1 MKKLPKK
8 ETTKKNLRLNLFQK
22 LILFIGLFIL
32 IISTLPI
39 LVVIFVGLLP
49 TLTIM
54 LTDSKN
60 AYKITIVGCFNLAG
74 VLICSTSLLNQF
86 DFNEA
91 FSIISNIFNL
101 IIMLSSAALGVILYY
116 EMPNLFVFI
125 SRITHQKRLKYIE
138 YRLEKLAAEWGNS
151 IRNN

>member
-1 MKKLPKK
+1 MPKK
-8 ETTKKNLRLNLFQK
+8 SLRLNLLQR

-39 LVVIFVGLLP
+39 LVVVFVGLLP

-60 AYKITIVGCFNLAG
+60 TYKVTIVGCFNLAG
-74 VLICSTSLLNQF
+74 ILICSSSLLNQF
-86 DFNEA
+86 DFEQA
-91 FSIISNIFNL
+91 FSIIGNVFNL
-101 IIMLSSAALGVILYY
+101 IVMLSSAALGVILYY

-125 SRITHQKRLKYIE
+125 SKLTQQKRLKYID
-138 YRLEKLAAEWGNS
+138 YRLEKLSAEWGNS
-151 IRNN
+151 IRN

>member
-1 MKKLPKK
+1 MRKPPKK
-8 ETTKKNLRLNLFQK
+8 ETPKKSLRLNLLQR

-39 LVVIFVGLLP
+39 LVVVFVGLLP

-60 AYKITIVGCFNLAG
+60 TYKVTIVGCFNLAG
-74 VLICSTSLLNQF
+74 ILICSSSLLNQF
-86 DFNEA
+86 DFEQA
-91 FSIISNIFNL
+91 FSIIGNVFNL
-101 IIMLSSAALGVILYY
+101 IVMLSSAALGVILYY

-125 SRITHQKRLKYIE
+125 SKLTQQKRLKYID
-138 YRLEKLAAEWGNS
+138 YRLEKLSAEWGNS
-151 IRNN
+151 IRN

>member
-1 MKKLPKK
+1 MRKLPKK
-8 ETTKKNLRLNLFQK
+8 ETPKKSLRLNLLQR

-39 LVVIFVGLLP
+39 LVVVFVGLLP

-60 AYKITIVGCFNLAG
+60 TYKVTIVGCFNLAG
-74 VLICSTSLLNQF
+74 ILICSSSLLNQF
-86 DFNEA
+86 DFEQA
-91 FSIISNIFNL
+91 FSIIGNVFNL
-101 IIMLSSAALGVILYY
+101 IVMLSSAALGVILYY

-125 SRITHQKRLKYIE
+125 SKLTQQKRLKYID
-138 YRLEKLAAEWGNS
+138 YRLEKLSAEWGNS
-151 IRNN
+151 IRN

>member
-1 MKKLPKK
+1 MRKPPKK
-8 ETTKKNLRLNLFQK
+8 EMPKKSLRLNLLQR

-39 LVVIFVGLLP
+39 LVVVFVGLLP

-60 AYKITIVGCFNLAG
+60 TYKVTIVGCFNLAG
-74 VLICSTSLLNQF
+74 ILICSSSLLNQF
-86 DFNEA
+86 DFEQA
-91 FSIISNIFNL
+91 FSIIGNVFNL
-101 IIMLSSAALGVILYY
+101 IVMLSSAALGVILYY

-125 SRITHQKRLKYIE
+125 SKLTQQKRLKYID
-138 YRLEKLAAEWGNS
+138 YRLEKLSAEWGNS
-151 IRNN
+151 IRN